1 MQCIC
6 ILHSLKKSRNNND
19 KENKSKDIKRRN
31 KLSKSFYNLAGE
43 GIDLYGIYHYTCG
56 YDINR
61 VSSCAFFIILYAQT
75 FFLLNG

>member
-6 ILHSLKKSRNNND
+6 ILHSLKNHETTTI

-43 GIDLYGIYHYTCG
+43 GIDLYGI
-56 YDINR
+56 
-61 VSSCAFFIILYAQT
+61 SLYMWVRYQ
-75 FFLLNG
+75 